1 MVQQYVQEF
10 LFKSQLVKNYY
21 LTRLY
26 ETSFMVVALTPSRGF
41 RCACQGGCTVHCHKG
56 F

>member
-26 ETSFMVVALTPSRGF
+26 KTSFMDVALKPLLGVSVCLSRWLHG
-41 RCACQGGCTVHCHKG
+41 ALS
-56 F
+56 